1 MNVIVAVDQNW
12 AIGKEGD
19 LLFHLRGDMKRFRQ
33 MTTGK
38 TVLLGR
44 KTLESFPGEKPLP
57 NRRNVVLT
65 SRTQEQPGI
74 EIVHTME
81 ELAAAASSEPED
93 DVFVIGGGSVYA
105 ALLSRCRR
113 AYITRVEAIDAGADT
128 FFPNLDKLP
137 GWEIEQTGEAITEN
151 GITYR
156 FVDYMNRNIQ

>member
-19 LLFHLRGDMKRFRQ
+19 LLFHLRGDMKRFRR

-65 SRTQEQPGI
+65 SGNRQQPGA
-74 EIVHTME
+74 EIVHTMK
-81 ELAAAASSEPED
+81 ELADAASDDPED

-113 AYITRVEAIDAGADT
+113 AYITRVEAVDRDADT

-137 GWEIEQTGEAITEN
+137 GWEVERTSEPLTED

-156 FVDYMNRNIQ
+156 FVDYINRNLM

>member
-1 MNVIVAVDQNW
+1 MNLIVAVDQNW
-12 AIGKEGD
+12 AIGKNGD
-19 LLFHLRGDMKRFRQ
+19 LLFHLKGDMKRFRQ

-65 SRTQEQPGI
+65 SGSRQQPGM
-74 EIVHTME
+74 EVVHTMA
-81 ELAAAASSEPED
+81 ELAAAANGEPED

-113 AYITRVEAIDAGADT
+113 AYITRVEAVDREADT

-137 GWEIEQTGEAITEN
+137 GWEIEKTGEAMEEN
-151 GITYR
+151 GVIYR
-156 FVDYMNRNIQ
+156 FVDYINRNIQ